1 MPGKVNPVICESMIQ
16 VCAQVIANDSA
27 ITLGGLGSIFELNLM
42 LPLIANNVLFSIK
55 ILTNSIITFNEKLL
69 KGLRA
74 NKEQCEDYIEGSLAM
89 CTALVP
95 EIGYDMAAE
104 IAYEAYNQNKTIRQ
118 VVKEKKLISNK
129 KLDRLLNPKA
139 MIKPK

>member
-1 MPGKVNPVICESMIQ
+1 M
-16 VCAQVIANDSA
+16 
-27 ITLGGLGSIFELNLM
+27 
-42 LPLIANNVLFSIK
+42 
-55 ILTNSIITFNEKLL
+55 TFNEKLL

-74 NKEQCEDYIEGSLAM
+74 NKEQCENYIEGSLAM